1 LRGVQYLAVVV
12 VTVLASL
19 SGGCETTLPN
29 IERYDAGIDAG
40 ISKYHKDVVKFVRD
54 AEQNKWPYAHAE
66 SRRFYST
73 AAADLSD
80 IILRAEALAPSK
92 KCITTELVAQG
103 FTAIQAQMAA
113 NVAQINDTR
122 IKNFVASM
130 DVTKAQELSLG
141 SCTVVVLKALKAN
154 NDILE
159 AIHRKLNGLPPPAST
174 ISLEIISDTVRVALV
189 NEVSKKR

>member
-1 LRGVQYLAVVV
+1 LRGVHSLVAVF
-12 VTVLASL
+12 VTVLALL

-29 IERYDAGIDAG
+29 IERYDSSIDAG
-40 ISKYHKDVVKFVRD
+40 ISKYHKDVVKFVKD
-54 AEQNKWPYAHAE
+54 AEQNKWPYTHPE
-66 SRRFYST
+66 SKKFYST

-80 IILRAEALAPSK
+80 IILRADALSTSR

-103 FTAIQAQMAA
+103 FGTIQAQMVA
-113 NVAQINDTR
+113 NVAQLNDAR
-122 IKNFVASM
+122 IQNFVASL
-130 DVTKAQELSLG
+130 DVTKAQELSQG